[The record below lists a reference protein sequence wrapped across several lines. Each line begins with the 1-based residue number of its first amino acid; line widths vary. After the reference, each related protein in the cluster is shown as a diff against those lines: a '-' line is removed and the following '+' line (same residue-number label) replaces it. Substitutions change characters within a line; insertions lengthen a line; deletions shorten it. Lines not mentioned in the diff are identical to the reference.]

1 MNSAENAGLR
11 AKIAY
16 RPPKLRKELARRSLW
31 EAIRLFRLE
40 HPEASGW
47 DDDKVIE
54 EMLLILSRKENP
66 IVTPIGRDSN
76 GRIIFRSNRYRSKV
90 QRAIRWLLTFL
101 PIEWRWIGGGR

>member
-1 MNSAENAGLR
+1 MTRAEVR
-11 AKIAY
+11 AKIARR
-16 RPPKLRKELARRSLW
+16 RPNMWNQLQR
-31 EAIRLFRLE
+31 AIRLFRLE

-101 PIEWRWIGGGR
+101 PIEWRCIGGGR